1 MKVNVSY
8 HELNGVIERVVKQPI
23 SISHV
28 NNNTIQLTYVH
39 EGFLKTIDIKLELNV
54 SRQNYI
60 SVVAKSDTPGIE
72 KIVSGVLEFTK
83 SRLTNLDYISIDNN
97 MVNVDLAAI
106 PQLSQVLKMV
116 TVCDFTAD
124 YNGVVIQLGL

>member
-8 HELNGVIERVVKQPI
+8 HELNGAIERVVKQPI
-23 SISHV
+23 SISYV

-54 SRQNYI
+54 SHQNYI

-83 SRLTNLDYISIDNN
+83 SRLTNLDYIYIDNN

-106 PQLSQVLKMV
+106 PQLSQVLKIV
-116 TVCDFTAD
+116 TVCDFAAD